1 MSFYFIAGV
10 AALGGLL
17 FGYDTGVISGA
28 LLFIREA
35 LALSPTMQ
43 GIVVAIVLAGAA
55 IGAAIAGT
63 LSDRF
68 GRRRV
73 ILAAAVLFVAG
84 AIFSAVA
91 AELTSL
97 LIGRFLVGLAIGFAS
112 MLTPLYLAE
121 IAPARDRGAIVSLNQ
136 LCITVGILVSYLVG
150 FALASSSGGWRWM
163 LGIGAVPGVIL
174 MIGMLILPES
184 PRWLAG
190 HGRMEDAAAALRRL
204 RGGAG
209 VMNEL
214 SVLRTDIALEGRQL
228 ASWAELLSPR
238 LRKPLVIGIGLAIFQ
253 QITGINT
260 VIYFAPTI
268 FQSAGLPS
276 AAISI
281 LATAG
286 VGAVNVV
293 MTIVSIRLI
302 DSLGRRQL
310 LCWSLGG
317 MAATLLLLAGVFYAG
332 ATGGSAWI
340 AVLSVAAY
348 VGFFAIG
355 LGPVFWLLISEI
367 FPLALRGRAMSLAT
381 VANWGFN
388 LIVAATFLDLVSA
401 FGSANAFLMYAVL
414 SVVALIFVVVE
425 VPETKGHTLEQIEL
439 DFERMTKPRS
449 AALNPV
455 VRES

>member
-28 LLFIREA
+28 LLFIRETM
-35 LALSPTMQ
+35 ALSSTMQ

-55 IGAAIAGT
+55 LGAAGAGT

-73 ILAAAVLFVAG
+73 ILAAALIFVAG
-84 AIFSAVA
+84 AILCALA
-91 AELTSL
+91 AELTVL
-97 LIGRFLVGLAIGFAS
+97 LVGRFLVGLAIGVAS

-121 IAPARDRGAIVSLNQ
+121 IAPASDRGAIVSLNQ

-150 FALASSSGGWRWM
+150 FALASFPHGWRWM
-163 LGIGAVPGVIL
+163 LGLGAVPGVIL
-174 MIGMLILPES
+174 TVGMLILPES

-190 HGRMEDAAAALRRL
+190 HGRTEDAGDVLRRL
-204 RGGAG
+204 RGTAD
-209 VMNEL
+209 VSEEL
-214 SVLRTDIALEGRQL
+214 GILRTDIALEGRQL
-228 ASWAELLSPR
+228 STWTELFSQR
-238 LRKPLVIGIGLAIFQ
+238 LRRPLVIGIGLAMFQ
-253 QITGINT
+253 QVTGINT

-268 FQSAGLPS
+268 FESAGLPT

-286 VGAVNVV
+286 VGAVNVI
-293 MTIVSIRLI
+293 MTIVSIRLV
-302 DSLGRRQL
+302 DRLGRRQL
-310 LCWSLGG
+310 LFWSLGG
-317 MAATLLLLAGVFYAG
+317 MAATLLVLAGVFHLG
-332 ATGGSAWI
+332 ASGDLAWI
-340 AVLSVAAY
+340 AVASVAAF

-355 LGPVFWLLISEI
+355 LGPVFWLLIAEI

-381 VANWGFN
+381 VSNWVFN
-388 LIVAATFLDLVSA
+388 LIVSVTFLDLVGA
-401 FGSANAFLMYAVL
+401 VGSAGAFLLYAVL
-414 SVVALIFVVVE
+414 SVVALWFVIAK

-439 DFERMTKPRS
+439 DLAPVMTPRP
-449 AALNPV
+449 AQ
-455 VRES
+455 

>member
-91 AELTSL
+91 GELASL

-150 FALASSSGGWRWM
+150 FALAPSEGWRWM

-190 HGRMEDAAAALRRL
+190 HGRMEDAGAALRRL
-204 RGGAG
+204 RGGAD
-209 VMNEL
+209 VTNEL
-214 SVLRTDIALEGRQL
+214 RVLRTDIALEGQQL
-228 ASWAELLSPR
+228 ASWGELLSPR
-238 LRKPLVIGIGLAIFQ
+238 LRRPLVIGIGLAIFQ

-388 LIVAATFLDLVSA
+388 LIVAVTFLDLVSA
-401 FGSANAFLMYAVL
+401 FGSANAFLMYALL
-414 SVVALIFVVVE
+414 SVAALIFVVVE

-439 DFERMTKPRS
+439 DFERMTKPHA